1 MLGEKG
7 KRLASCEHVPSS
19 TATSIQ
25 YLLNI
30 IDPKLRPYISDVLNF
45 HSVGGCLLQF
55 NSIQFQ
61 LFSSFATCNWG
72 IYLSIYRSIDIRS
85 PKWQKKWKTSRWYS
99 KDTLMESPK
108 RAICNSSSPEP
119 DLPFPQDQHQEVSS
133 SRISISLVTLTC
145 AVACVISTALTFPP
159 SFLPTLVTHFLSL
172 PLFSL
177 TNNISF

>member
-72 IYLSIYRSIDIRS
+72 IYLSIDRSIFDLQNGRRSGKQAGDIQRIHWWS
-85 PKWQKKWKTSRWYS
+85 PQRERY
-99 KDTLMESPK
+99 
-108 RAICNSSSPEP
+108 AIQALQNPTHPS
-119 DLPFPQDQHQEVSS
+119 L
-133 SRISISLVTLTC
+133 RISIRRSPRQE
-145 AVACVISTALTFPP
+145 S
-159 SFLPTLVTHFLSL
+159 LSL
-172 PLFSL
+172 LWPLHARSHAWFPRLLHSPL
-177 TNNISF
+177 RSFQR